1 MKKYKL
7 FILMAIFTMLSMV
20 GEVKAASGPLTFNN
34 YDMICTPRSIEAG
47 GKSTC
52 YLFAKISGGDTKLNG
67 FVSVVYTNDNLK
79 LDGVR
84 AEASEVAYA
93 KVVEPGKTASESGV
107 TGNNY
112 VLGDKGTDGTGKPS
126 EFKCTLSWMDI
137 SKTRLRAA
145 GASNAQVITEANKN
159 DSACTI
165 YYSASDLPV
174 FDAGTLKT
182 AGKHTDAFKD
192 TTNRDEFAILGV
204 YEVSL
209 DPNMPQ
215 GANRCG
221 DICVQVWTVPNGIYY
236 SQALDC
242 GVGGTECGNQHTTTT
257 DDNVPVCTEIHIKA
271 SGSTE
276 TGAFASYTILAAAA
290 FIAISAVAIA
300 KKNNKLYKI

>member
-20 GEVKAASGPLTFNN
+20 GVVRAADAPLTFNN
-34 YDMICTPRSIEAG
+34 YDMICTPSSIEAG

-52 YLFAKISGGDTKLNG
+52 YLFAKISGGNLKLNG
-67 FVSVVYTNDNLK
+67 FVSVIYTNDNLK

-93 KVVEPGKTASESGV
+93 KLVEPGKTASESGV
-107 TGNNY
+107 TGNKY
-112 VLGDKGTDGTGKPS
+112 VIGEEGKAD
-126 EFKCTLSWMDI
+126 EFKCNLSWMDI
-137 SKTRLRAA
+137 STTRLNAA
-145 GASNAQVITEANKN
+145 GASSAQVITTTNKN
-159 DSACTI
+159 SSACAL
-165 YYSASDLPV
+165 YYSGSNISV

-182 AGKHTDAFKD
+182 AGKHTDVFKD
-192 TTNRDEFAILGV
+192 STNRDEFAILGV

-221 DICVQVWTVPNGIYY
+221 DICVKVWTVPDGVYY
-236 SQALDC
+236 SQASSC
-242 GVGGTECGNQHTTTT
+242 GTGGTGCAQHTTSEQKC
-257 DDNVPVCTEIHIKA
+257 VEIHIKA